1 MESILARK
9 SFRRLLTC
17 VSLLTFLFLP
27 CFPTVSVLA
36 AQPVSDSFLSDV
48 PAGESVAEA
57 AAEAA
62 AGPQVDAPAALV
74 MEASTGTVLYEQN
87 ADEKRPPA
95 SVTKVMTLLL
105 IFEALDAGQISLDDT
120 VTTSEH
126 AASMGGSQVFLET
139 GEPQTVDTLI
149 KCIAVASGNDAA
161 VAMAEYIAG
170 SEEAFVAKMNER
182 AAALGMKNTHFVN
195 CCGLDA
201 DGHETTARDIALM
214 SRELTT
220 KHPAIFDY
228 TTIWMENITHVT
240 TRGTSEFGLTNTNKL
255 IRQYE
260 GANGLKTGSTSK
272 AGFCLSA
279 TATRNEISLIA
290 VVMGCESSKSR
301 TADVSA
307 LLDYGFSVCHLYTDQ
322 NPPALSPVPLHGGT
336 TRTVSCRYE
345 GSFSFVATSDISE
358 DSLQKKLRLDDD
370 LTAPVKKGQKIG
382 SLDYYHD
389 GTKLGTVSILAEE
402 TVPEA
407 RYTDCLIRLLRSL

>member
-1 MESILARK
+1 
-9 SFRRLLTC
+9 
-17 VSLLTFLFLP
+17 
-27 CFPTVSVLA
+27 
-36 AQPVSDSFLSDV
+36 
-48 PAGESVAEA
+48 
-57 AAEAA
+57 
-62 AGPQVDAPAALV
+62 
-74 MEASTGTVLYEQN
+74 
-87 ADEKRPPA
+87 
-95 SVTKVMTLLL
+95 
-105 IFEALDAGQISLDDT
+105 
-120 VTTSEH
+120 
-126 AASMGGSQVFLET
+126 
-139 GEPQTVDTLI
+139 
-149 KCIAVASGNDAA
+149 
-161 VAMAEYIAG
+161 
-170 SEEAFVAKMNER
+170 
-182 AAALGMKNTHFVN
+182 
-195 CCGLDA
+195 
-201 DGHETTARDIALM
+201 
-214 SRELTT
+214 
-220 KHPAIFDY
+220 
-228 TTIWMENITHVT
+228 MENITHVT

-336 TRTVSCRYE
+336 TRSVSCRYE